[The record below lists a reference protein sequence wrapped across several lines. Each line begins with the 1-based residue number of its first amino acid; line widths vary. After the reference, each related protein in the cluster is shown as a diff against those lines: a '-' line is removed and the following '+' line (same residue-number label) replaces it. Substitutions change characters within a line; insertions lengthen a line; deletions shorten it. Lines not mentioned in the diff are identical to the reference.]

1 VGEISPAIRSYLGLK
16 GGLMVDKVVD
26 GTLAD
31 KIGLRKGD
39 IVTRVGKKRINEVG
53 DVADALDEL
62 KDGKVV
68 VTVIRRGREVRLD

>member
-1 VGEISPAIRSYLGLK
+1 
-16 GGLMVDKVVD
+16 MVDKVVD

-68 VTVIRRGREVRLD
+68 VTVIRRGREVRLN